1 MRPNGGGR
9 PLTLWELGGGSR
21 RMTSPVGRVVQHLR
35 LMLDDGGAGARDGD
49 LLQRFALGRDETA
62 FAALLHRHGPLVL
75 GVCRR
80 ILHSV
85 HDAEDA
91 FQATFLVLAR
101 KASAIRQ
108 PDCVASWLYEVA
120 YRLARKMKADVSKRR
135 LREEKVPP
143 AEAAGPPDLSWRER
157 RAVLDEELQQLPEKN
172 RQPLLLCYL
181 EGLTQEEAA
190 GQLGWPRG
198 TLKRRLERGRELL
211 KNRLVRRGLT
221 LGVAVG
227 ATLPAGEALAVP
239 LPAGLGA

>member
-1 MRPNGGGR
+1 MRGGI
-9 PLTLWELGGGSR
+9 R
-21 RMTSPVGRVVQHLR
+21 RMASPVTRMVQHLR
-35 LMLDDGGAGARDGD
+35 LMLEDGSPGARDGE
-49 LLQRFALGRDETA
+49 LLQRFALGRDESA
-62 FAALLHRHGPLVL
+62 FATLLHRHGPLVL

-143 AEAAGPPDLSWRER
+143 AEPHEPPDLSWRELK
-157 RAVLDEELQQLPEKN
+157 AVLDEELHQLPEKH

-190 GQLGWPRG
+190 QQLGWPRG

-211 KNRLVRRGLT
+211 KGRLVRRGLG
-221 LGVAVG
+221 LGAAAL
-227 ATLPAGEALAVP
+227 ATLPAGEALALPVP
-239 LPAGLGA
+239 FGLGVNTSQAAVF